1 MFRKALALAPALL
14 LPALLLTTPST
25 AMAGSSSSPTY
36 EALRAPAGKTVT
48 MWRHVDRPA
57 TALITCPP
65 DSTKAFWCH
74 ARKVEAAQK
83 LQQLSER

>member
-1 MFRKALALAPALL
+1 MFRKALAFVPALFLAAPAI
-14 LPALLLTTPST
+14 
-25 AMAGSSSSPTY
+25 AGTSASY

-57 TALITCPP
+57 TTAITCPP

-74 ARKVEAAQK
+74 ARKAELSTQK
-83 LQQLSER
+83 AQQLSER